1 MLRGWRDGREETQRG
16 GAGNRNLEN
25 PGRVADHAMG
35 SEWLRAAL
43 NAWPLPDLG
52 GEMWHPDPEEAHR
65 KNAAAKAEQS
75 PEWRAMVCGYLL
87 LRRQMMQRK
96 VVIHTRGLPP
106 LVDGMEVYDQ
116 AENATVVCEHLAC
129 LPDPNGPDALAL
141 LTRVVEAIPRPGR
154 ANINR
159 TDRIL
164 PARLAMVDHTDR
176 RAGRLFTPAAHAVE
190 RGGEQLKLPGFGL
203 ERTRITPALP
213 LALYDLGGGSS
224 MERGHGAPLA
234 LRLWVESILAVGL
247 TDRANP
253 WPTVLEI
260 PLRDLLR
267 KLYPGK
273 RRPRPNEYWPR
284 IMQAVEIL
292 DSTRIPWED
301 PETGKGGLQR
311 IVNVSSIPR
320 GPGKLDDAVQ
330 IIVTLPPGSGKGPVV
345 SPNLNRYG
353 VQSAPLYRGLL
364 NLAYQWFDP
373 GRTRFPVRGGK
384 HWLQVE
390 DPERYPTITNDL
402 LIELFYPTSTN
413 KQRKRLAFEARKS
426 LAQLVKNDDARI
438 VKGRLM
444 PPEPRVTNPE

>member
-1 MLRGWRDGREETQRG
+1 
-16 GAGNRNLEN
+16 
-25 PGRVADHAMG
+25 
-35 SEWLRAAL
+35 
-43 NAWPLPDLG
+43 
-52 GEMWHPDPEEAHR
+52 
-65 KNAAAKAEQS
+65 
-75 PEWRAMVCGYLL
+75 
-87 LRRQMMQRK
+87 MQRK
-96 VVIHTRGLPP
+96 VAKTATPP
-106 LVDGMEVYDQ
+106 SIDVKTLNRAALTQLDDPTCRE
-116 AENATVVCEHLAC
+116 AIARLAC
-129 LPDPNGPDALAL
+129 SGPGLATLREAQAALVADRPEAANKLNELISFFEAAANALSAGAWWQPGGGGSLLVKIDGETFISWWEFGEILSQCMARADRLSALAVL
-141 LTRVVEAIPRPGR
+141 HAKLPRPGR
-154 ANINR
+154 ANIDR

-190 RGGEQLKLPGFGL
+190 LGGEQLKLPGFGL

-224 MERGHGAPLA
+224 MERGRGAPLA

-260 PLRDLLR
+260 PLRDLLA

-273 RRPRPNEYWPR
+273 RRPRPAEYWPR
-284 IMQAVEIL
+284 LMQAVEIL

-301 PETGKGGLQR
+301 PETGKGGMQR

-320 GPGKLDDAVQ
+320 GPGKLDDAVR
-330 IIVTLPPGSGKGPVV
+330 IIVDLPPGSGSGPVV
-345 SPNLNRYG
+345 SPNLARYG

-364 NLAYQWFDP
+364 NLAFTWFDP

-402 LIELFYPTSTN
+402 LIELFYPTSTV
-413 KQRKRLAFEARKS
+413 KQRTVLATRARKG
-426 LAQLVKNDDARI
+426 LARLVKDGEARI

-444 PPEPRVTNPE
+444 PPKPRE

>member
-1 MLRGWRDGREETQRG
+1 MAICEEVQAVLKAQTAADLVESMARLLW
-16 GAGNRNLEN
+16 AKDN
-25 PGRVADHAMG
+25 PGKDCPPDHIPTTETLAA
-35 SEWLRAAL
+35 WLPEFPETAHLEAGERLAAL
-43 NAWPLPDLG
+43 YGLSDGGGCRWRLGRTAKLKPRGEWSLTLLAWERPSPVRLG
-52 GEMWHPDPEEAHR
+52 WGSMGKLEEVH
-65 KNAAAKAEQS
+65 EV
-75 PEWRAMVCGYLL
+75 WL
-87 LRRQMMQRK
+87 
-96 VVIHTRGLPP
+96 TLPP
-106 LVDGMEVYDQ
+106 EDRHKHPLAPLVAAWQE
-116 AENATVVCEHLAC
+116 
-129 LPDPNGPDALAL
+129 
-141 LTRVVEAIPRPGR
+141 RPRPGR

-159 TDRIL
+159 PDRIL
-164 PARLAMVDHTDR
+164 PSRVAMVDHTDR
-176 RAGRLFTPAAHAVE
+176 RAGELFTPAAHAVE
-190 RGGEQLKLPGFGL
+190 RAGEQLKLPGFGL

-301 PETGKGGLQR
+301 PARGKGGLRR
-311 IVNVSSIPR
+311 IVNVSDIPR
-320 GPGKLDDAVQ
+320 GPGKLDDAVR
-330 IIVTLPPGSGKGPVV
+330 IIVDLPPGTGKGPVV

-402 LIELFYPTSTN
+402 LIELFYPTSSQKARRN
-413 KQRKRLAFEARKS
+413 LASRARKD
-426 LAQLVKNDDARI
+426 LEQLVKDGEARI
-438 VKGRLM
+438 MKGRLM
-444 PPEPRVTNPE
+444 PPKPGK

>member
-1 MLRGWRDGREETQRG
+1 MRRKVGKTAIHPPNATTLNSAAREQ
-16 GAGNRNLEN
+16 LEN
-25 PGRVADHAMG
+25 LVIREAIARLACSDRGITLLRESQDALPAE
-35 SEWLRAAL
+35 SENKLNELIGAL
-43 NAWPLPDLG
+43 
-52 GEMWHPDPEEAHR
+52 E
-65 KNAAAKAEQS
+65 AAAKAIS
-75 PEWRAMVCGYLL
+75 AGAWWTARRDMLL
-87 LRRQMMQRK
+87 IK
-96 VVIHTRGLPP
+96 ITING
-106 LVDGMEVYDQ
+106 EI
-116 AENATVVCEHLAC
+116 ETVVSWWEISALLA
-129 LPDPNGPDALAL
+129 LFVARADGLSALAVL
-141 LTRVVEAIPRPGR
+141 HAKLPRPGQ
-154 ANINR
+154 ANIDR
-159 TDRIL
+159 PDRIL

-190 RGGEQLKLPGFGL
+190 RGGEGLKLPGFGL

-213 LALYDLGGGSS
+213 LALYDLGGGPS

-247 TDRANP
+247 ADRANP

-267 KLYPGK
+267 KLYPSA

-284 IMQAVEIL
+284 LMQAVEIL

-320 GPGKLDDAVQ
+320 GPGKLDDAVRV
-330 IIVTLPPGSGKGPVV
+330 IVDLPPGSGSGPVV
-345 SPNLNRYG
+345 SPNLARYG

-390 DPERYPTITNDL
+390 DPERYPTITDDL
-402 LIELFYPTSTN
+402 LIELFYPTSSQKARRN
-413 KQRKRLAFEARKS
+413 LASRARKD
-426 LAQLVKNDDARI
+426 LARLVKDGEARI

-444 PPEPRVTNPE
+444 PTKPPE

>member
-1 MLRGWRDGREETQRG
+1 MRRKVGKSATPPSDAKALNSAALTQLDNPTCREAIARLACSGPGLAILREAQ
-16 GAGNRNLEN
+16 AAL
-25 PGRVADHAMG
+25 VADTVNKLNELIALL
-35 SEWLRAAL
+35 EAAL
-43 NAWPLPDLG
+43 SALKSGAAWTAQRHMLLTKITIK
-52 GEMWHPDPEEAHR
+52 GEIE
-65 KNAAAKAEQS
+65 
-75 PEWRAMVCGYLL
+75 
-87 LRRQMMQRK
+87 
-96 VVIHTRGLPP
+96 
-106 LVDGMEVYDQ
+106 
-116 AENATVVCEHLAC
+116 TVVSWWEISEVLSLFVARADG
-129 LPDPNGPDALAL
+129 LSALAL
-141 LTRVVEAIPRPGR
+141 LHAKLPRPGR

-159 TDRIL
+159 PDRIL
-164 PARLAMVDHTDR
+164 PSRVAMVDHTDR
-176 RAGRLFTPAAHAVE
+176 RAGELFTPAAHEVE

-224 MERGHGAPLA
+224 MERGHGAPLP

-267 KLYPGK
+267 KLYPNK

-284 IMQAVEIL
+284 LMQAVEIL
-292 DSTRIPWED
+292 DSTRIPWDD

-320 GPGKLDDAVQ
+320 GPGKLDDAVR
-330 IIVTLPPGSGKGPVV
+330 IIVDLPPGSGKGPVV

-364 NLAYQWFDP
+364 NLAYTWFDP

-390 DPERYPTITNDL
+390 DPERYERITDDL
-402 LIELFYPTSTN
+402 LIELFYPTSA
-413 KQRKRLAFEARKS
+413 QRERKVLANRARQD
-426 LAQLVKNDDARI
+426 LDRLVKDGEARI

-444 PPEPRVTNPE
+444 PPAPREGR

>member
-1 MLRGWRDGREETQRG
+1 MRRKVGKTAIPPPSVSTLNAEAREQ
-16 GAGNRNLEN
+16 LEN
-25 PGRVADHAMG
+25 LVSREAIARLACSDRGITL
-35 SEWLRAAL
+35 LRESQDAL
-43 NAWPLPDLG
+43 PAESANKLNELIG
-52 GEMWHPDPEEAHR
+52 TLE
-65 KNAAAKAEQS
+65 AAAKAIS
-75 PEWRAMVCGYLL
+75 AGAWWTARRDILL
-87 LRRQMMQRK
+87 IK
-96 VVIHTRGLPP
+96 ITIKG
-106 LVDGMEVYDQ
+106 EI
-116 AENATVVCEHLAC
+116 ETVVSWWEISEILSLFVARADG
-129 LPDPNGPDALAL
+129 LSALAL
-141 LTRVVEAIPRPGR
+141 LYAGLPRPGR

-164 PARLAMVDHTDR
+164 PARLAMVDHADR
-176 RAGRLFTPAAHAVE
+176 RAGQLFTPAAHAVE
-190 RGGEQLKLPGFGL
+190 RSGEGLKFPGFGL

-213 LALYDLGGGSS
+213 LALYDLGGGPS

-267 KLYPGK
+267 KLYPSA

-284 IMQAVEIL
+284 LMQAVEIL

-320 GPGKLDDAVQ
+320 GPGKLDDAVR
-330 IIVTLPPGSGKGPVV
+330 IIVDLPPGSGKGPVV
-345 SPNLNRYG
+345 SPHLARYG
-353 VQSAPLYRGLL
+353 VRSAPLYRGLL

-402 LIELFYPTSTN
+402 LIELFYPTSSQKARRN
-413 KQRKRLAFEARKS
+413 LASRARKD
-426 LAQLVKNDDARI
+426 LDRLVKDGEARI
-438 VKGRLM
+438 VKGRLI
-444 PPEPRVTNPE
+444 PPRPRE

>member
-1 MLRGWRDGREETQRG
+1 MKRKVSETAPPPSTDVTALNWAAREQI
-16 GAGNRNLEN
+16 GNLV
-25 PGRVADHAMG
+25 GRVAIGRLACSG
-35 SEWLRAAL
+35 PGVALLREAQAAL
-43 NAWPLPDLG
+43 QPDFPDSANKLNELISFLETAANAFSDG
-52 GEMWHPDPEEAHR
+52 
-65 KNAAAKAEQS
+65 AAWDAIRRGA
-75 PEWRAMVCGYLL
+75 LL
-87 LRRQMMQRK
+87 LT
-96 VVIHTRGLPP
+96 ING
-106 LVDGMEVYDQ
+106 E
-116 AENATVVCEHLAC
+116 TVVYLAECCELLSQFRARADR
-129 LPDPNGPDALAL
+129 LSALAL
-141 LTRVVEAIPRPGR
+141 LHAKLPRPGR

-159 TDRIL
+159 PDRIL
-164 PARLAMVDHTDR
+164 PSRLAMVDHTDR

-267 KLYPGK
+267 KLYPNK

-284 IMQAVEIL
+284 LMQAVEIL
-292 DSTRIPWED
+292 DSTRIPWDD
-301 PETGKGGLQR
+301 PETGKGGLRR
-311 IVNVSSIPR
+311 IVNVSDIPR
-320 GPGKLDDAVQ
+320 GPGKLDDAVR
-330 IIVTLPPGSGKGPVV
+330 IIVDLPPGSGKGPVV

-364 NLAYQWFDP
+364 NLAYTWFDP

-390 DPERYPTITNDL
+390 DPECYERITDDL
-402 LIELFYPTSTN
+402 LIELFYPTSA
-413 KQRKRLAFEARKS
+413 QRERKVLANRARQD
-426 LAQLVKNDDARI
+426 LDRLVKDGEARI

-444 PPEPRVTNPE
+444 PPASREGR

>member
-1 MLRGWRDGREETQRG
+1 
-16 GAGNRNLEN
+16 
-25 PGRVADHAMG
+25 
-35 SEWLRAAL
+35 
-43 NAWPLPDLG
+43 
-52 GEMWHPDPEEAHR
+52 
-65 KNAAAKAEQS
+65 
-75 PEWRAMVCGYLL
+75 
-87 LRRQMMQRK
+87 
-96 VVIHTRGLPP
+96 
-106 LVDGMEVYDQ
+106 
-116 AENATVVCEHLAC
+116 
-129 LPDPNGPDALAL
+129 
-141 LTRVVEAIPRPGR
+141 
-154 ANINR
+154 
-159 TDRIL
+159 
-164 PARLAMVDHTDR
+164 MVDHTDR
-176 RAGRLFTPAAHAVE
+176 RAGQLFTPAAHAVE

-213 LALYDLGGGSS
+213 LALYDLGGGSI

-301 PETGKGGLQR
+301 PETGKGGLRR
-311 IVNVSSIPR
+311 IVNVSDIPR

-345 SPNLNRYG
+345 SPNLARYG

-364 NLAYQWFDP
+364 NLAYLWFDP

-444 PPEPRVTNPE
+444 PPDPGK

>member
-1 MLRGWRDGREETQRG
+1 MIAIAKEAQAVLKAQTAADLVESLSRLLWAKD
-16 GAGNRNLEN
+16 N
-25 PGRVADHAMG
+25 PGKDCPPDRIPTTETLAA
-35 SEWLRAAL
+35 WLPEFPEATHLEAGERLAAL
-43 NAWPLPDLG
+43 YGLSDGGGCRWRLGRTTTLKPRGEWSLTLLAWERPSPGRPGWGSMGKLEEVHEVWLALPAEDRPKHPL
-52 GEMWHPDPEEAHR
+52 A
-65 KNAAAKAEQS
+65 
-75 PEWRAMVCGYLL
+75 
-87 LRRQMMQRK
+87 
-96 VVIHTRGLPP
+96 P
-106 LVDGMEVYDQ
+106 LVAAWQE
-116 AENATVVCEHLAC
+116 
-129 LPDPNGPDALAL
+129 
-141 LTRVVEAIPRPGR
+141 RPRPGR

-176 RAGRLFTPAAHAVE
+176 RAGRRLFTPAAHAVE
-190 RGGEQLKLPGFGL
+190 RGGGQLKLPGFGL

-267 KLYPGK
+267 KLYPSK

-284 IMQAVEIL
+284 LMQAVEIL

-301 PETGKGGLQR
+301 PKTGKGGLQR

-320 GPGKLDDAVQ
+320 GPGKLDDAVR
-330 IIVTLPPGSGKGPVV
+330 IIVDLPPSSGKGPVV

-364 NLAYQWFDP
+364 NLAYLWFDP
-373 GRTRFPVRGGK
+373 GRTRIPVRGGK

-390 DPERYPTITNDL
+390 DPERYERITNDL
-402 LIELFYPTSTN
+402 LIELFYPTSTV
-413 KQRKRLAFEARKS
+413 KQQTVLATRARKD
-426 LAQLVKNDDARI
+426 LARLVKDGEARI

-444 PPEPRVTNPE
+444 PPKPRE

>member
-1 MLRGWRDGREETQRG
+1 MRRKVGKTAIPPPSVSTLNAEAREQ
-16 GAGNRNLEN
+16 LEN
-25 PGRVADHAMG
+25 LVSREAIARLACSDRGITL
-35 SEWLRAAL
+35 LRESQDAL
-43 NAWPLPDLG
+43 PAESANKLNELIGAL
-52 GEMWHPDPEEAHR
+52 E
-65 KNAAAKAEQS
+65 AAAKAIS
-75 PEWRAMVCGYLL
+75 AGAWWTARRDMLL
-87 LRRQMMQRK
+87 IK
-96 VVIHTRGLPP
+96 ITIKG
-106 LVDGMEVYDQ
+106 EI
-116 AENATVVCEHLAC
+116 ETVVSWWEISEILSLFVARADG
-129 LPDPNGPDALAL
+129 LSALAL
-141 LTRVVEAIPRPGR
+141 LYAGLPRPGR

-190 RGGEQLKLPGFGL
+190 RGGEGLKLPGFGL

-213 LALYDLGGGSS
+213 LALYDLGGGPS

-267 KLYPGK
+267 KLYPSS

-284 IMQAVEIL
+284 LMQAVEIL

-320 GPGKLDDAVQ
+320 GPGKLDDAVRV
-330 IIVTLPPGSGKGPVV
+330 IVDLPPGSGLGPVV
-345 SPNLNRYG
+345 SPNLARYG

-364 NLAYQWFDP
+364 NLAYLWFDP

-390 DPERYPTITNDL
+390 DPERYPTITDDL
-402 LIELFYPTSTN
+402 LIELFYPTSSQKARRN
-413 KQRKRLAFEARKS
+413 LASRARKD
-426 LAQLVKNDDARI
+426 LGRLVKDAEARI

-444 PPEPRVTNPE
+444 PPKPRE

>member
-1 MLRGWRDGREETQRG
+1 MGAKKRNEAAREIAT
-16 GAGNRNLEN
+16 EN

-52 GEMWHPDPEEAHR
+52 GEMGHPDPEEAHR
-65 KNAAAKAEQS
+65 KTAAATAERS
-75 PEWRAMVCGYLL
+75 PEWRALVCGYLL

-106 LVDGMEVYDQ
+106 LLDGMEVYDQ

-224 MERGHGAPLA
+224 MERGHGAPLP

-284 IMQAVEIL
+284 LMQAVEIL

-301 PETGKGGLQR
+301 PKTGKGGLRR
-311 IVNVSSIPR
+311 IVNVSDIPR

-364 NLAYQWFDP
+364 NLAYLWFDP

-402 LIELFYPTSTN
+402 LIELFYPTSA
-413 KQRKRLAFEARKS
+413 QRERKVLANRARQD
-426 LAQLVKNDDARI
+426 LDRLVKDGEAQI

-444 PPEPRVTNPE
+444 PPAPREGR

>member
-1 MLRGWRDGREETQRG
+1 MRRKVGKTAIPPPSVSTLNAEAREQ
-16 GAGNRNLEN
+16 LEN
-25 PGRVADHAMG
+25 LVSREAIARLACSDRGITL
-35 SEWLRAAL
+35 LRESQDAL
-43 NAWPLPDLG
+43 PAESANKLNELIG
-52 GEMWHPDPEEAHR
+52 TLE
-65 KNAAAKAEQS
+65 AAAKAIS
-75 PEWRAMVCGYLL
+75 AGAWWTARRDMLL
-87 LRRQMMQRK
+87 IK
-96 VVIHTRGLPP
+96 ITIKG
-106 LVDGMEVYDQ
+106 EI
-116 AENATVVCEHLAC
+116 ETVVSWWEISEILSLFVARADG
-129 LPDPNGPDALAL
+129 LSALAL
-141 LTRVVEAIPRPGR
+141 LYAGLPRPGR

-176 RAGRLFTPAAHAVE
+176 RAGQLFTPAAHAVE
-190 RGGEQLKLPGFGL
+190 RGGEGLKLPGFGL

-213 LALYDLGGGSS
+213 LALYDLGGGPS

-267 KLYPGK
+267 KLYPSA

-284 IMQAVEIL
+284 LMQAVEIL

-320 GPGKLDDAVQ
+320 GPGKLDDAVRV
-330 IIVTLPPGSGKGPVV
+330 IVDLPPGSGKGPVV
-345 SPNLNRYG
+345 SPHLARYG

-373 GRTRFPVRGGK
+373 GLTRRPVRGGK
-384 HWLQVE
+384 HWLQVA
-390 DPERYPTITNDL
+390 DPKRYPTITDDL
-402 LIELFYPTSTN
+402 LIELFYPTSSQKARRN
-413 KQRKRLAFEARKS
+413 LASRARKN
-426 LAQLVKNDDARI
+426 LDRLVKDGEARI

-444 PPEPRVTNPE
+444 PPKPRE

>member
-1 MLRGWRDGREETQRG
+1 MDFRRWRSCS
-16 GAGNRNLEN
+16 AGL
-25 PGRVADHAMG
+25 
-35 SEWLRAAL
+35 
-43 NAWPLPDLG
+43 
-52 GEMWHPDPEEAHR
+52 
-65 KNAAAKAEQS
+65 
-75 PEWRAMVCGYLL
+75 
-87 LRRQMMQRK
+87 
-96 VVIHTRGLPP
+96 
-106 LVDGMEVYDQ
+106 
-116 AENATVVCEHLAC
+116 
-129 LPDPNGPDALAL
+129 
-141 LTRVVEAIPRPGR
+141 PRPGR

-176 RAGRLFTPAAHAVE
+176 RAGQLFTPAAHAVE
-190 RGGEQLKLPGFGL
+190 RGGEGLKLPGFGL

-213 LALYDLGGGSS
+213 LALYDLGGGPS

-267 KLYPGK
+267 KLYPSA

-284 IMQAVEIL
+284 LMQAVEIL

-320 GPGKLDDAVQ
+320 GPGKLDDAVRV
-330 IIVTLPPGSGKGPVV
+330 IVDLPPGSGKGPVV
-345 SPNLNRYG
+345 SPHLARYG

-373 GRTRFPVRGGK
+373 GLTRRPVRGGK
-384 HWLQVE
+384 HWLQVA
-390 DPERYPTITNDL
+390 DPKRYPTITDDL
-402 LIELFYPTSTN
+402 LIELFYPTSSQKARRN
-413 KQRKRLAFEARKS
+413 LASRARKN
-426 LAQLVKNDDARI
+426 LDRLVKDGEARI

-444 PPEPRVTNPE
+444 PPKPRE

>member
-1 MLRGWRDGREETQRG
+1 MKRKVSETAPPPSTDVTALNWAAREQI
-16 GAGNRNLEN
+16 GNLV
-25 PGRVADHAMG
+25 GRVAIGRLACSG
-35 SEWLRAAL
+35 PGVALLREAQAAL
-43 NAWPLPDLG
+43 QPDFPDSANKLNELISFLETAANAFSDG
-52 GEMWHPDPEEAHR
+52 
-65 KNAAAKAEQS
+65 AAWDAIRRGA
-75 PEWRAMVCGYLL
+75 LL
-87 LRRQMMQRK
+87 LT
-96 VVIHTRGLPP
+96 ING
-106 LVDGMEVYDQ
+106 E
-116 AENATVVCEHLAC
+116 TVVYLAECCELLSQFRARADR
-129 LPDPNGPDALAL
+129 LSALAL
-141 LTRVVEAIPRPGR
+141 LHAKLPRPGR

-159 TDRIL
+159 PDRIL
-164 PARLAMVDHTDR
+164 PSRLAMVDHTDR

-267 KLYPGK
+267 KLYPNK

-284 IMQAVEIL
+284 LMQAVEIL
-292 DSTRIPWED
+292 DSTRIPWDD
-301 PETGKGGLQR
+301 PETGKGGLRR
-311 IVNVSSIPR
+311 IVNVSDIPR
-320 GPGKLDDAVQ
+320 GPGKLDDAVR
-330 IIVTLPPGSGKGPVV
+330 IIVDLPPGSGKGPVV

-364 NLAYQWFDP
+364 NLAYLWFDP
-373 GRTRFPVRGGK
+373 GRTRFPVRGRK

-402 LIELFYPTSTN
+402 LIELFYPTSTV
-413 KQRKRLAFEARKS
+413 KQQTVLATRARKD
-426 LAQLVKNDDARI
+426 LARLVKDGEARI

-444 PPEPRVTNPE
+444 PPKPRE

>member
-1 MLRGWRDGREETQRG
+1 MKRKVSETAPPPSTDVTALNWAAREQI
-16 GAGNRNLEN
+16 GNLV
-25 PGRVADHAMG
+25 GRVAIGRLACSG
-35 SEWLRAAL
+35 PGVALLREAQTTLQPDFPDSANELNELISFLETAA
-43 NAWPLPDLG
+43 NAFSDG
-52 GEMWHPDPEEAHR
+52 
-65 KNAAAKAEQS
+65 AAWDAIRRG
-75 PEWRAMVCGYLL
+75 PLL
-87 LRRQMMQRK
+87 LT
-96 VVIHTRGLPP
+96 ING
-106 LVDGMEVYDQ
+106 E
-116 AENATVVCEHLAC
+116 TVVYLAECCELLSQFRARADR
-129 LPDPNGPDALAL
+129 LSALAL
-141 LTRVVEAIPRPGR
+141 LHAKLPRPGR

-176 RAGRLFTPAAHAVE
+176 RAGQLFTPAAHAVE

-203 ERTRITPALP
+203 ERARITPALP

-267 KLYPGK
+267 KLYPSK

-284 IMQAVEIL
+284 LMQAVEIL

-320 GPGKLDDAVQ
+320 GPGKLDDAVR
-330 IIVTLPPGSGKGPVV
+330 IIVDLPPGSGKGPVV
-345 SPNLNRYG
+345 SPHLARYG

-373 GRTRFPVRGGK
+373 GQTRRPVRGGK
-384 HWLQVE
+384 HWLQVA
-390 DPERYPTITNDL
+390 DPKRYPTITDDL
-402 LIELFYPTSTN
+402 LIEMFYPTSSQKARRN
-413 KQRKRLAFEARKS
+413 LASRARKD
-426 LAQLVKNDDARI
+426 LDRLVKDGEARI

-444 PPEPRVTNPE
+444 PPKPRE

>member
-1 MLRGWRDGREETQRG
+1 MGAKERNEAAREIAT
-16 GAGNRNLEN
+16 EN
-25 PGRVADHAMG
+25 PGRVVDHAAG

-52 GEMWHPDPEEAHR
+52 GEMWHTDPEESHR

-87 LRRQMMQRK
+87 VQRQIMQRQI
-96 VVIHTRGLPP
+96 VIGSRGLPP
-106 LVDGMEVYDQ
+106 LVDSMEVYDL
-116 AENATVVCEHLAC
+116 AGNATVICEHLAK
-129 LPDPNGPDALAL
+129 LPDSNGPDALAL

-176 RAGRLFTPAAHAVE
+176 RAGRLFTPAAHAVN

-203 ERTRITPALP
+203 ERDRITPALP

-224 MERGHGAPLA
+224 MERGRGAPLA

-260 PLRDLLR
+260 PLRDLLA

-273 RRPRPNEYWPR
+273 RTPRSTEYWPR
-284 IMQAVEIL
+284 LMQAVEIL

-301 PETGKGGLQR
+301 PETGKSGLRR
-311 IVNVSSIPR
+311 IVNVSDIPR
-320 GPGKLDDAVQ
+320 GPGKLDDAVR
-330 IIVTLPPGSGKGPVV
+330 IIVDLPPGSGKGPVV
-345 SPNLNRYG
+345 SPHLARYG

-364 NLAYQWFDP
+364 NLAYLWFDP

-384 HWLQVE
+384 HWLQME
-390 DPERYPTITNDL
+390 DPKRYPTITDDL
-402 LIELFYPTSTN
+402 RIELFYPTSSQKARRN
-413 KQRKRLAFEARKS
+413 LASHARKD
-426 LAQLVKNDDARI
+426 LEQLVEKGEARI

-444 PPEPRVTNPE
+444 PPDPGKCR

>member
-1 MLRGWRDGREETQRG
+1 MGAKERNEAAREIAT
-16 GAGNRNLEN
+16 EN

-52 GEMWHPDPEEAHR
+52 GEMWHTDPEEAHR

-87 LRRQMMQRK
+87 VQRQIMQRK
-96 VVIHTRGLPP
+96 VVIRTQGLPP
-106 LVDGMEVYDQ
+106 LVDGMEVYAQ
-116 AENATVVCEHLAC
+116 AGNATVVCEHLAY
-129 LPDPNGPDALAL
+129 LPGPDALAL
-141 LTRVVEAIPRPGR
+141 LTCVVEGIPRPGR

-159 TDRIL
+159 PDRIL
-164 PARLAMVDHTDR
+164 PSRLAMVDHTDR
-176 RAGRLFTPAAHAVE
+176 RAGRRLFTPVAHAVE
-190 RGGEQLKLPGFGL
+190 RGGGQLKLPGFGL

-224 MERGHGAPLA
+224 MERGRGVPLA

-260 PLRDLLR
+260 PLRELLA

-273 RRPRPNEYWPR
+273 RRPKPNEYWPR

-311 IVNVSSIPR
+311 IVNISSIGVCTSLPTTPHLVVGR
-320 GPGKLDDAVQ
+320 SACRVGVGPSLNRSWAQ
-330 IIVTLPPGSGKGPVV
+330 RSRPVV
-345 SPNLNRYG
+345 QAGRR
-353 VQSAPLYRGLL
+353 A
-364 NLAYQWFDP
+364 FP
-373 GRTRFPVRGGK
+373 GDESV
-384 HWLQVE
+384 V
-390 DPERYPTITNDL
+390 D
-402 LIELFYPTSTN
+402 
-413 KQRKRLAFEARKS
+413 
-426 LAQLVKNDDARI
+426 
-438 VKGRLM
+438 
-444 PPEPRVTNPE
+444 

>member
-1 MLRGWRDGREETQRG
+1 MRRKVGKTAIPPPSVSTLNAEAREQ
-16 GAGNRNLEN
+16 LEN
-25 PGRVADHAMG
+25 LVSREAIARLACSDRGITL
-35 SEWLRAAL
+35 LRESQDAL
-43 NAWPLPDLG
+43 PAESANKLNELIG
-52 GEMWHPDPEEAHR
+52 TLE
-65 KNAAAKAEQS
+65 AAAKAIS
-75 PEWRAMVCGYLL
+75 AGAWWTARRDILL
-87 LRRQMMQRK
+87 IK
-96 VVIHTRGLPP
+96 ITIKG
-106 LVDGMEVYDQ
+106 EI
-116 AENATVVCEHLAC
+116 ETVVSWWEISEILSLFVARADG
-129 LPDPNGPDALAL
+129 LSALAL
-141 LTRVVEAIPRPGR
+141 LYAGLPRPGR

-164 PARLAMVDHTDR
+164 PARLAMVDHADR

-190 RGGEQLKLPGFGL
+190 RGGEGLKLPGFGL

-213 LALYDLGGGSS
+213 LALYDLGGGPS

-267 KLYPGK
+267 KLYPSA

-284 IMQAVEIL
+284 LMQAVEIL

-320 GPGKLDDAVQ
+320 GPGKLDDAVRV
-330 IIVTLPPGSGKGPVV
+330 IVDLPPGSGSGPVV
-345 SPNLNRYG
+345 SPNLARYG

-364 NLAYQWFDP
+364 NLAYLWFDP

-390 DPERYPTITNDL
+390 DPERYPTITDDL
-402 LIELFYPTSTN
+402 LIELFYPTSSQKARRN
-413 KQRKRLAFEARKS
+413 LASRARKD
-426 LAQLVKNDDARI
+426 LGRLVKDAEARI

-444 PPEPRVTNPE
+444 PPKPRE

>member
-1 MLRGWRDGREETQRG
+1 MMGAKERNEAAREIAT
-16 GAGNRNLEN
+16 EN
-25 PGRVADHAMG
+25 PGRVADHAAG

-52 GEMWHPDPEEAHR
+52 GEMWHTDPEEAHR

-87 LRRQMMQRK
+87 VQRQIMQRQI
-96 VVIHTRGLPP
+96 VIRSRGLPP
-106 LVDGMEVYDQ
+106 LVDGMEVYDL
-116 AENATVVCEHLAC
+116 AGNATVICEHLAK
-129 LPDPNGPDALAL
+129 LPDPAGPDGMAL

-159 TDRIL
+159 IDRIL

-176 RAGRLFTPAAHAVE
+176 RAGRLFTPAAHAVN

-213 LALYDLGGGSS
+213 LALYDLGGGPS

-247 TDRANP
+247 TDRDHP

-267 KLYPGK
+267 KLYPSA
-273 RRPRPNEYWPR
+273 RRPRPNEYWTR
-284 IMQAVEIL
+284 LMQAVEIL
-292 DSTRIPWED
+292 DITRIPWED
-301 PETGKGGLQR
+301 PKTGKGGLQR

-320 GPGKLDDAVQ
+320 GPGKLDDAVRV
-330 IIVTLPPGSGKGPVV
+330 IVDLPPGSGKGPVV

-364 NLAYQWFDP
+364 NLAYLWFDP

-384 HWLQVE
+384 HWLQVA
-390 DPERYPTITNDL
+390 DPKRYPTITDDL
-402 LIELFYPTSTN
+402 LIELFYPTSSQKARRN
-413 KQRKRLAFEARKS
+413 LASRARKD
-426 LAQLVKNDDARI
+426 LDRLVKDSEARI

-444 PPEPRVTNPE
+444 PPKPRE